1 MTQAPQITSSSWL
14 MVALLGLV
22 WGATFLFIDI
32 ALFGITPFWL
42 AAYRIVFAA
51 LLTGLVWAAT
61 GARFFLSKARNW
73 PGVILVGLLSSAI
86 PFMLLSWG
94 QQHVT
99 SGFAGVSMAAVAL
112 MVLPLAHYLIPE
124 ERLTWRRGLGFVIG
138 FIGVLILM
146 GEAGLS
152 TTGASHEQWGRAACL
167 AAAACYALSSI
178 AMRRLPPMDAIG
190 LAAVPLVIGSAFVVP
205 LAWAVEGPPPMPDR
219 QTLLVLL
226 VLGLLPTAGA
236 NLLRV
241 LVIRSAGPVFMSLT
255 NYQVPLWSVA
265 FGMIFLGE
273 PFRLA
278 LLLALMLILCGVALS
293 QWGAL
298 SRLFRPVFNYPSSKP
313 K

>member
-1 MTQAPQITSSSWL
+1 MTQTPQITPSSWL

-22 WGATFLFIDI
+22 WGATFLFIGI
-32 ALFGITPFWL
+32 ALTGITPFWL
-42 AAYRIVFAA
+42 AAYRIVLAT
-51 LLTGLVWAAT
+51 LVTGLVWGAC

-94 QQHVT
+94 QQHVS

-112 MVLPLAHYLIPE
+112 MVLPLAHFLIPG
-124 ERLTWRRGLGFVIG
+124 ERLTVRRGLGFVIG
-138 FIGVLILM
+138 FVGVLILM
-146 GEAGLS
+146 GGAALS
-152 TTGASHEQWGRAACL
+152 ATGSLMEPWGRAACL

-178 AMRRLPPMDAIG
+178 HMRRLPPMDAIG

-205 LAWAVEGPPPMPDR
+205 LAWLMEGPPPLPDR
-219 QTLLVLL
+219 QTVLVLV

-273 PFRLA
+273 PFRPALILA
-278 LLLALMLILCGVALS
+278 LILILCGVALS

-298 SRLFRPVFNYPSSKP
+298 SRLFRPIFNYPSSKR